1 MAGWV
6 IRSFKGI
13 APKLA
18 PQLLADNQAQEAVN
32 TKLWGGS
39 LRPLRQNTTV
49 IEQLPKTGTIKTIY
63 RFGRASPNE
72 LQYWFHWPIDVDVA
86 KGFVSNDLV
95 ERTFWTGDGYPKV
108 TNSEIGTTGTNYP
121 ANAYKLGIPKPN
133 GSVTATVT
141 GTPTAGSN
149 NIPEGR
155 TYVVTYVSAWG
166 EEGMPCT
173 ASQQV
178 SVRVGQTVALA
189 DLPGAPSGNYNI
201 TKKRIYRSVTGTAS
215 TPFLFVAEVPIA
227 QATFTDNVTAT
238 GLGEALMSQA
248 YTMPPETLKGLT
260 AMAGGVLA
268 GFDGYDLWFS
278 EPLKPHAWPIQY
290 SLTTDY
296 PIVAIEAYDSSL
308 LVLTTGYPYIV
319 SGSDPSNY
327 VMIRSELA
335 QACVAKRSVVKTNG
349 GIVFATPDGL
359 YLSGGAGTT
368 NLTGTIFTRQEWQQ
382 LEPEKLVGFTVDNKY
397 LGFFEG
403 TGRGFLLDPETADF
417 TTLDWEATAGFY
429 DAQLDEL
436 FLVEGGRRLVKFDA
450 GAPRMFRWRSKAFY
464 VPRPITLGS
473 ARVEAAGYPLE
484 CRIYADGQLRYVKT
498 VHDQYAFRLPSGFTA
513 KIWEIEVVGDQ
524 EVFSVGFA
532 QSMQELQNG

>member
-13 APKLA
+13 APRLA

-49 IEQLPKTGTIKTIY
+49 IATLPKTGTIKTIY
-63 RFGRASPNE
+63 RFGRAAPDA
-72 LQYWFHWPIDVDVA
+72 LKFWFHWTQDVDVT
-86 KGFVSNDLV
+86 KGFVANDTT
-95 ERTFWTGDGYPKV
+95 ERTFWTGDGVPKV
-108 TNSEIGTTGTNYP
+108 TNSALGTTGTNHP
-121 ANAYKLGIPKPN
+121 ANAYQLGIPKPT
-133 GSVTATVT
+133 GSVTAAVT

-149 NIPEGR
+149 NLPEAR
-155 TYVVTYVSAWG
+155 TYVLTYVSAWG

-201 TKKRIYRSVTGTAS
+201 TKKRIYRSVTGS
-215 TPFLFVAEVPIA
+215 VNTPFLFVAEVPIS
-227 QATFTDNVTAT
+227 QTTYTDNVTSS
-238 GLGEALMSQA
+238 GLGEALVTQA
-248 YTMPPETLKGLT
+248 YTPPPETLKGLT
-260 AMAGGVLA
+260 AMAGGVLG
-268 GFDGYDLWFS
+268 GFDGYDLYFS

-296 PIVAIEAYDSSL
+296 PIVAIKAYDSSL

-327 VMIRSELA
+327 VMVRSELA
-335 QACVAKRSVVKTNG
+335 QACVSKRSVVKTNG
-349 GIVFATPDGL
+349 GIVFASPDGL
-359 YLSGGAGTT
+359 YMTSGGGTA
-368 NLTGTIFTRQEWQQ
+368 NLTAAIFTRQEWQA
-382 LEPEKLVGFTVDNKY
+382 LNPEKLVGFTIDNKY

-403 TGRGFLLDPETADF
+403 TGTGFILDPDTADF
-417 TTLDWEATAGFY
+417 TSLDWEASAGFY
-429 DAQLDEL
+429 DSQLDEL
-436 FLVEGGRRLVKFDA
+436 FLVEAGRKLVKYDA
-450 GAPRMFRWRSKAFY
+450 GAPRMCRWKSKSFY
-464 VPRPITLGS
+464 VPRPIALGS

-484 CRIYADGQLRYVKT
+484 CRVYADGALRHVETVK
-498 VHDQYAFRLPSGFTA
+498 DQYAFRLPSGFTA
-513 KIWEIEVVGDQ
+513 KVWEIEILGDK
-524 EVFSVGFA
+524 EVFSMGFA
-532 QSMQELQNG
+532 QSMQELMNG